1 MLSNAGANLEKRVK
15 LLKNV
20 NSFFPTSV
28 VYILRFVP
36 LASDKAAV
44 LLLLAG
50 SLSLLRVPQ
59 TLARASE
66 NSPSRFPAI
75 CPASQEGR
83 N

>member
-1 MLSNAGANLEKRVK
+1 MLGNVGANLEKRVK
-15 LLKNV
+15 LLQDV

-28 VYILRFVP
+28 VYTLRFIP
-36 LASDKAAV
+36 LTSDKAAG

-66 NSPSRFPAI
+66 NSPSSFPAI